1 MRVLVVE
8 DNALLRHHLK
18 VQLQEL
24 GHQVDAAEDAREAD
38 YYLGEHLPDIAIV
51 DLGLPDEDGLSLIRR
66 WRSHDVSLPVLVL
79 TAREG
84 WQDKV
89 EVLSAGADD
98 YVTKPFH
105 IEEVAARMQA
115 LLRRNSGLASQVISL
130 PPFQVDLSR
139 RELSVNDQPIKL
151 TAFEYT
157 IMETLI
163 RNRGKVVSKD
173 SVALQPP
180 HGSHDD
186 IPLQRCSHR
195 NGQLHARTQEHKDDA
210 DLRKDNQREA
220 QSGHGEPCRK
230 IERRRGICRLH
241 HLKRKAMKRDT
252 IIIEDKAVSV
262 TGNDVWMTATEIAG
276 LFHTTVPA
284 VNAAIRAVRKSDVLN
299 DYEVCRYMQLENGLH
314 ADVYALEIII
324 PVAFRVNTYNTH
336 LFRTWLVGKA
346 LSQEKRQTYVMFI
359 QNGKAGYC

>member
-173 SVALQPP
+173 SLMLQLYPDAELRESHTIDVAD
-180 HGSHDD
+180 GSAAARKFRLNTHRTSS
-186 IPLQRCSHR
+186 PRCA
-195 NGQLHARTQEHKDDA
+195 ARAICSNCA
-210 DLRKDNQREA
+210 DEGTVAAYLPAVITGSLPAGD
-220 QSGHGEPCRK
+220 
-230 IERRRGICRLH
+230 RRG
-241 HLKRKAMKRDT
+241 
-252 IIIEDKAVSV
+252 
-262 TGNDVWMTATEIAG
+262 GAG
-276 LFHTTVPA
+276 ALP
-284 VNAAIRAVRKSDVLN
+284 
-299 DYEVCRYMQLENGLH
+299 GLRH
-314 ADVYALEIII
+314 GGPGGL
-324 PVAFRVNTYNTH
+324 
-336 LFRTWLVGKA
+336 
-346 LSQEKRQTYVMFI
+346 
-359 QNGKAGYC
+359 